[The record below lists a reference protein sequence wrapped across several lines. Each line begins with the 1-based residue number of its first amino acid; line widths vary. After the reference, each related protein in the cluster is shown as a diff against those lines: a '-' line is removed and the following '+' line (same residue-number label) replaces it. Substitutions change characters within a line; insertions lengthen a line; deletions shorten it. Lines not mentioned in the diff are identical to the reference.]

1 MKKQTKGKDVN
12 QMAGYILGRA
22 TGEIPKERP
31 DLLKKSK
38 KKAIPKRKVKSVIIR
53 HIN

>member
-22 TGEIPKERP
+22 TGEIPKERH
-31 DLLKKSK
+31 DLLKKAKKRPAPK
-38 KKAIPKRKVKSVIIR
+38 KKG
-53 HIN
+53 